1 MFKIKRL
8 TTPKTVTRTEI
19 QKNKN
24 NKGVRGASKLHLI
37 WKYIEQKNE
46 ALKISQ
52 VVDINGDINKE
63 ISANERQEGNG
74 ATTAHTIQ
82 HRPSIST
89 LLK

>member
-1 MFKIKRL
+1 MCGELQNYTWYENIL
-8 TTPKTVTRTEI
+8 
-19 QKNKN
+19 NK
-24 NKGVRGASKLHLI
+24 
-37 WKYIEQKNE
+37 KNE

-82 HRPSIST
+82 QRPSIST